1 MAENIISTWVY
12 LDSEEEKSKYPNNSV
27 KASSNSPEF
36 QAIYW
41 RCVIVFFQTSLR
53 FHKNHR
59 HILFT
64 NTENIPLINGFS
76 IKDFF
81 EENNIEVIS
90 LKNQYP
96 LPNGYFN
103 SFRNQFFEFSIL
115 QEVSKFIDKDDN
127 FLMLDSD
134 CIFTTS
140 IDKIFNELNTSKFT
154 SITYSFDQNKANSN
168 VNGLTGLQMKELFQ
182 DFGVQLNSFPFY
194 SGGEV
199 LLCKGDFIKKV
210 MEDFPTL
217 FKELMKRNAEGKIKF
232 NEEAHVL
239 SYFYYKYNGNIG
251 GLNAHIKRMWTNH
264 NYYRNIEKDDFK
276 RAIWHLPNE
285 KGQGF
290 ETMYNDIVNKKF
302 EFDNQNMYLTYAKD
316 TMLDPKNYK
325 VDYYKRLKK
334 NVLKIAKAVGL
345 KN

>member
-27 KASSNSPEF
+27 KASSDSPKF

-53 FHKNHR
+53 FHKNRR

-64 NTENIPLINGFS
+64 NTDTLPLLDGFC

-81 EENNIEVIS
+81 DKHNIEVITV
-90 LKNQYP
+90 KNKYP

-103 SFRNQFFEFSIL
+103 TFRNQFFEFSIL
-115 QEVSKFIDKDDN
+115 QKVSKFIAKDDT

-134 CIFTTS
+134 CIFKSSCDEIFKELTVSKYTSTTYAFN
-140 IDKIFNELNTSKFT
+140 DTKEYKI
-154 SITYSFDQNKANSN
+154 
-168 VNGLTGLQMKELFQ
+168 NGLTGNQMSKLFN
-182 DFGVQLNSFPFY
+182 DFGVHQDSIPYY
-194 SGGEV
+194 SGGEI
-199 LLCKGDFIKKV
+199 LLCKGDFIENV
-210 MEDFPTL
+210 VNDFPSL
-217 FKELMKRNAEGKIKF
+217 FNDLMKRNSEGRLKF

-239 SYFYYKYNGNIG
+239 SYFYYKYKGNIG

-264 NYYRNIEKDDFK
+264 NYYRNIEKNDFK
-276 RAIWHLPNE
+276 KAIWHLPNE

-290 ETMYNDIVNKKF
+290 ESMFNDIVNNKF
-302 EFDNQNMYLTYAKD
+302 NFENDEMYLSYAKNI
-316 TMLDPKNYK
+316 MLDPKNHK

-334 NVLKIAKAVGL
+334 NVLIIAKALGL
-345 KN
+345 KK